1 MIQFLVTAV
10 IVVIALFILAL
21 LLCLMVWVV
30 TKLLRFLFPQ
40 RFNVSKTKKDKKD
53 KKKPVNHVTGQ
64 AVEDRCDKCSSYGTC
79 PMPFLVPAPCLRYAE
94 KTEPGE

>member
-21 LLCLMVWVV
+21 LLCLMIWVV

-40 RFNVSKTKKDKKD
+40 RFSASKIKKE
-53 KKKPVNHVTGQ
+53 KKKEKKVNHVTGE
-64 AVEDRCDKCSSYGTC
+64 AVEDRCNKCAAYGTC
-79 PMPFLVPAPCLRYAE
+79 PMPFLVPAPCRKYEE
-94 KTEPGE
+94 KSETDE